1 MSEPA
6 ASQRD
11 GTARGPGAAD
21 PEVVEVAIVGTGF
34 AGLGMAIKLREAGFE
49 DVVVLE
55 RGGDVGGT
63 WRDNTYPG
71 AACDVPSHLYSFSF
85 APNPDW
91 SRSFS
96 AQPEILDYLRR
107 CADRHGVRDLTRF
120 GHEVTAASWDETDD
134 RWDITTTRGQFRARY
149 LIGGMGPLAE
159 PSIPDVP
166 GLDEFQGEMWHSAR
180 WDHGSD
186 LTGKRV
192 AVIGTGASAIQF
204 VPEIQPVVEHLDVYQ
219 RTAPWV
225 MRRRDRA
232 ISGWERRLY
241 RVAPGVQLLVRA
253 AIYWARE
260 CFFLGFKRAPGI
272 LRMGQRLAT
281 RQLRAQVHDRSLR
294 ARLTPAYSM
303 GCKRVLLSNDYY
315 PALVQPNV
323 DVVAGGIERITAT
336 GVVGRDGV
344 ERRADVIIFGT
355 GFHATEPPQMDVLRG
370 RRGVTLREAW
380 TDGMSAFKGTAVNGF
395 PNLFMLVGPNTG
407 LGHNSM
413 VYMIESQVAY
423 VVEALSHLRSE
434 RLGVIEVRED
444 AERAWNDKVQSAMT
458 GTVWM
463 TGGCASWYLDGSG
476 RNTTLWPGF
485 SFEFRREL
493 RRFDPASYRLGPA
506 HEVQP
511 APQPT
516 VAV

>member
-1 MSEPA
+1 MSEPVSRRTA
-6 ASQRD
+6 AAPERE
-11 GTARGPGAAD
+11 ANV

-34 AGLGMAIKLREAGFE
+34 AGLGMAIKLKEAGFE

-55 RGGDVGGT
+55 RGDDVGGT

-96 AQPEILDYLRR
+96 AQPEILDYLRS
-107 CADRHGVRDLTRF
+107 CADRHGVRGQIRF
-120 GHEVTAASWDETDD
+120 GHEVTGASWDETDD
-134 RWDITTTRGQFRARY
+134 VWDITTTRGQFRARY

-159 PSIPDVP
+159 PSIPDLP
-166 GLDEFQGEMWHSAR
+166 GLDEFEGELWHSAR
-180 WDHGSD
+180 WDHDSD
-186 LTGKRV
+186 LSGKRV

-204 VPEIQPVVEHLDVYQ
+204 VPEIQPVVGHLDLYQ

-232 ISGWERRLY
+232 IGSWERRLY

-260 CFFLGFKRAPGI
+260 CFFLGFKRAPRI

-281 RQLRAQVHDRSLR
+281 RELRAQVADRALR
-294 ARLTPAYSM
+294 AKITPSYAM

-315 PALVQPNV
+315 PALTQPNV
-323 DVVAGGIERITAT
+323 DVVSGGIDRVTPT
-336 GVVGRDGV
+336 GVVGRDGI
-344 ERRADVIIFGT
+344 ERPADVIIFGT

-370 RRGVTLREAW
+370 RRGATLRDAW

-395 PNLFMLVGPNTG
+395 PNMFILVGPNTG

-413 VYMIESQVAY
+413 VYMIESQVNY

-434 RLGVIEVRED
+434 DLDVIEVRED
-444 AERAWNDKVQSAMT
+444 AERAWNEKVQSAMT

-463 TGGCASWYLDGSG
+463 TGGCASWYLDASG

-493 RRFDPASYRLGPA
+493 RHFDAASYRLAPA
-506 HEVQP
+506 RRVEP
-511 APQPT
+511 APAPA